1 MIDVDDVR
9 GLCADLADNS
19 TGRSGAYELELRC
32 RAARL
37 LPAMLDEVE
46 RLRAALAEAVELAGE
61 AIAQHG
67 TRRAQGGA
75 MIETQHTIAAWADAT
90 FGPAVSLTSIAERAM
105 VELRELV
112 EKCRALDEAIAGDGE
127 FAGNGEYD
135 PRHATEEAADVVIV
149 LSRLFVELGVDM
161 HAAIDRKMQI
171 NRARR
176 WTLDGNGHGQHVE
189 DDDAK

>member
-1 MIDVDDVR
+1 M
-9 GLCADLADNS
+9 
-19 TGRSGAYELELRC
+19 T
-32 RAARL
+32 
-37 LPAMLDEVE
+37 
-46 RLRAALAEAVELAGE
+46 
-61 AIAQHG
+61 
-67 TRRAQGGA
+67 
-75 MIETQHTIAAWADAT
+75 ETQHTIAAWADAT
-90 FGPAVSLTSIAERAM
+90 FGPVSSLTSIAERAM

-161 HAAIDRKMQI
+161 HAAIDRKMAI

-176 WTLDGNGHGQHVE
+176 WTLDGNGHGHHVE

>member
-1 MIDVDDVR
+1 M
-9 GLCADLADNS
+9 
-19 TGRSGAYELELRC
+19 T
-32 RAARL
+32 
-37 LPAMLDEVE
+37 
-46 RLRAALAEAVELAGE
+46 
-61 AIAQHG
+61 
-67 TRRAQGGA
+67 
-75 MIETQHTIAAWADAT
+75 ETQHTIAAWADAT
-90 FGPAVSLTSIAERAM
+90 FGPVSALTSIAERAM

-161 HAAIDRKMQI
+161 HAAIDRKMAI

-176 WTLDGNGHGQHVE
+176 WTLDGNGHGHHVE